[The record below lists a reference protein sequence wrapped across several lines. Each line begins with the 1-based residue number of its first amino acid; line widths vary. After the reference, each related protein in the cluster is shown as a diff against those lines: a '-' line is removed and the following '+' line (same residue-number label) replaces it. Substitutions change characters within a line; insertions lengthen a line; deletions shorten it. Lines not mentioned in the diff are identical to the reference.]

1 MAQATLATL
10 GTLVRKH
17 RGNKTL
23 RDAGREIGVGHATLI
38 RVESGRVPDVETF
51 GKICKWLG
59 RDPGEFLGFRD
70 SKTEGGTGTAELP
83 ILLSVHLRAA
93 ATQHPDT
100 VAVLAKMMLLATQRQ
115 KLTVDPD
122 AKT

>member
-1 MAQATLATL
+1 MVQATLANL
-10 GTLVRKH
+10 GTLVRNH

-23 RDAGREIGVGHATLI
+23 RDAAGEIGVGHATLL

-59 RDPGEFLGFRD
+59 RDPGEFLGFHQN
-70 SKTEGGTGTAELP
+70 KAATGDVVRPTS
-83 ILLSVHLRAA
+83 IGVHLRANA
-93 ATQHPDT
+93 AQLPET

-115 KLTVDPD
+115 KPSVDPD
-122 AKT
+122 AET